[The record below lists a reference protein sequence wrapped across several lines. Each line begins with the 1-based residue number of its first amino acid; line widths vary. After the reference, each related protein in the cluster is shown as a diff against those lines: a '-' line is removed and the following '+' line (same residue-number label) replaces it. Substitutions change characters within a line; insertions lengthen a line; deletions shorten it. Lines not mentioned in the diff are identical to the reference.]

1 MPLLVEPNFL
11 PARSV
16 LFEAV
21 EKHVVRHTDNSL
33 VAYLEI
39 VGSDLYAC
47 GGESADFSAEMLKV
61 DNHAVAHYGD
71 NFRAEYSGGKQIKDK
86 FAEVV
91 YNRVSGVVAAL
102 ITNDNVLIFGEKIDH
117 SALTFIAPVYANN
130 CR

>member
-1 MPLLVEPNFL
+1 
-11 PARSV
+11 
-16 LFEAV
+16 
-21 EKHVVRHTDNSL
+21 
-33 VAYLEI
+33 
-39 VGSDLYAC
+39 
-47 GGESADFSAEMLKV
+47 MLKV